1 MGDNASAFRALDDR
15 IARLRVV
22 ANLPD
27 EAMPDVAN
35 AIAKDIDRQIAAGE
49 TPDGKPWAPRKD
61 GAPALRNI
69 GKHLSVGVV
78 GRTVIV
84 RIRSKHVVLH
94 HFGFNRGRGSVKDK
108 QRQILPIGKIPPSMA
123 RAIREAIGERFGAI
137 MSGGG

>member
-1 MGDNASAFRALDDR
+1 MADNASAFRILDDR

-27 EAMPDVAN
+27 DAMPDVAA
-35 AIAKDIDRQIAAGE
+35 AIAKDVDRQIAAGE
-49 TPDGKPWAPRKD
+49 TPDGKPWEPRQD
-61 GAPALRNI
+61 GGAPLRNI
-69 GKHLSVGVV
+69 GKHISVGIV

-94 HFGFNRGRGSVKDK
+94 HFGFNRGRGTPKEK
-108 QRQILPIGKIPPSMA
+108 QRQILPIGKIPASMA
-123 RAIREAIGERFGAI
+123 RAIREAIGERFGGI